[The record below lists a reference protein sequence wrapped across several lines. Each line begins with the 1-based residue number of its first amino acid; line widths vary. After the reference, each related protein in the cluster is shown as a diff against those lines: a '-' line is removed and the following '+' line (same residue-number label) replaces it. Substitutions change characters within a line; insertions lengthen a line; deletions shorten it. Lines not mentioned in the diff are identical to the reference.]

1 MCNPGTRKF
10 KEGLAT
16 TQNKL
21 LYHLLMFA
29 SQKIVLESQKLD
41 FLKNNIPTATLKWFK
56 DL

>member
-1 MCNPGTRKF
+1 MGNPGTRGF

-41 FLKNNIPTATLKWFK
+41 FLDILHSNS
-56 DL
+56 DSQMV